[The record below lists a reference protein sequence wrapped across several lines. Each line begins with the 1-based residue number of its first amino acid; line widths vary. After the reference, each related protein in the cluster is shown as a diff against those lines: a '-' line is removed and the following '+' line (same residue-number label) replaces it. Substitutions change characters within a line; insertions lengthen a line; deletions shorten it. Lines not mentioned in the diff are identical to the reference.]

1 MAVLV
6 AIALRIV
13 LRLRFTDLHSPE
25 LWEFGEIARN
35 LIESGTY
42 TYRSNGVPSAF
53 MPPAYPLLIA
63 FVYMVFGVGWL
74 AHAFLSITLL
84 LFEIALPFLTGY
96 LAFLIWGRTAGT
108 ISFLLSLFWPQFL
121 LMSGRLSSIQISTAL
136 LVGACVFAVD
146 QNHPFRTRAVLSGV
160 TLGAYGLFRFEALAF
175 LVPFGFMLFQSGPSG
190 SPESLTERIRR
201 AIIPLLLFAVAFFVM
216 LSPWLVRNYLVFDK
230 VVLSTSGGYNLRRGH
245 HPAATGTARGA
256 GAIHAGIKDTG
267 SGGTPV
273 PGAEEMA
280 RVVEQSPED
289 VLAVDR
295 FFRDEALQF
304 ALQNPMMEVR
314 LAAKKLFYFLVADF
328 THPVSRLVPV
338 WAVSLLAFVSGLVY
352 WAKRGL
358 SDPRQQFLWLVFAT
372 QACVAIVFFVLPRY
386 RMGVDFVP
394 LVFFGAALGE
404 FLERKTA
411 RSHQKKEST
420 AI

>member
-1 MAVLV
+1 MAVVV

-13 LRLRFTDLHSPE
+13 LRLRFNDLHSPE
-25 LWEFGEIARN
+25 LWEFSEIARN
-35 LIESGTY
+35 LIESRTY

-63 FVYMVFGVGWL
+63 LFYKVFGVGWL
-74 AHAFLSITLL
+74 AHAVLSMTLL
-84 LFEIALPFLTGY
+84 LFEIAIPFLTGY

-136 LVGACVFAVD
+136 LIGACVFAVD
-146 QNHPFRTRAVLSGV
+146 QDRPLRTRAVLSGV

-175 LVPFGFMLFQSGPSG
+175 LVPFGFLLLRVERWGSSG
-190 SPESLTERIRR
+190 SPAGHIRR
-201 AIIPLLLFAVAFFVM
+201 AITTLLLFAVAFFAT
-216 LSPWLVRNYLVFDK
+216 LSPWLVRNYVVFDR

-245 HPAATGTARGA
+245 HPAATGTAREANSAHGS
-256 GAIHAGIKDTG
+256 ITETS

-273 PGAEEMA
+273 PGAAEMA

-314 LAAKKLFYFLVADF
+314 LAAKKFFYFLVADF

-338 WAVSLLAFVSGLVY
+338 WAASFLAFVCGLVS
-352 WAKRGL
+352 WVKRG
-358 SDPRQQFLWLVFAT
+358 SRDPRQQFLWLAFAT
-372 QACVAIVFFVLPRY
+372 QACVAVVFFVLPRY

-394 LVFFGAALGE
+394 VVFFAAALGE
-404 FLERKTA
+404 ILERKATK
-411 RSHQKKEST
+411 SQQKEEGT